1 MLNKSTRGR
10 RSDLFLSDFI
20 KLLLLFLNSVGDI
33 YRPAI
38 AFSVSLKIVP
48 RHSFA
53 PQWEGERK
61 ISSGGQVGGRDFQ
74 LLLFL
79 FLYSC
84 CALININY
92 LKRE

>member
-1 MLNKSTRGR
+1 MLKKSTRGR

-48 RHSFA
+48 RHSIA
-53 PQWEGERK
+53 LQWEGLSIVI
-61 ISSGGQVGGRDFQ
+61 IS
-74 LLLFL
+74 LLLLMLRFNKYKL
-79 FLYSC
+79 LE
-84 CALININY
+84 ARVAMNMIN
-92 LKRE
+92 